1 MAIFIPLV
9 TKFDPKGLQGAQ
21 RALANFQNFAV
32 DVGRVAATAIAAV
45 GVASVKE
52 AAQFENAFTRIRTL
66 TSLSAE
72 DAEYLQTVAREI
84 GPAYGVSAREAAEGL
99 YFITSAGFDA
109 AESATI
115 LESALKSQFIGMG
128 DVATIA
134 DLVTSAM
141 YSFNDSELTAEG
153 ATNALLKAIRAA
165 KAEPEELA
173 DAMGRVLPV
182 ASAMGISFEE
192 SAALAGIL
200 SQGGLDASEAM
211 TALRGVMNSLLVPTA
226 QAEDTLARYGFTAQ
240 EVRDSIEQDGLFNT
254 LVTLDEAFGDNAT
267 AVGEVFG
274 NVRALTGV
282 FSLMGD
288 SMEENAEIVGYVT
301 NGVDELSDAVDIARE
316 DSLNKFNVA
325 MQTARDSLI
334 EVGGAVLEMLLPHLE
349 TFSEWMSNNKQPIE
363 DGFIAIF
370 DAINKFLTSEVLANI
385 IEKFKDMWPEIKET
399 VFQLG
404 ELVAILAPILLD
416 AINDIL
422 PVFKDLADI
431 MGDLGFFTEEVLGL
445 FGEWEG
451 ETPNIVDF
459 LNRQINPMQRLK
471 DSVAALRDVLNA
483 ARDAYERLR
492 SVGLE
497 LREGGAIPGQFGGR
511 RAGGGPVSSGRGYLV
526 GEMGPELFVPSS
538 GGGTIIPN
546 NQMGGGAKIS
556 ITVNAGMGANG
567 AQIGEQ
573 IVTAIKR
580 YERTSGPVFA
590 SA

>member
-9 TKFDPKGLQGAQ
+9 TKFDDKGLNGAR
-21 RALANFQNFAV
+21 RALASFQNFAV
-32 DVGRVAATAIAAV
+32 DVGRVAATALA
-45 GVASVKE
+45 GVAVAGVRE
-52 AAQFENAFTRIRTL
+52 AAQFENTFTRIRTL

-72 DAEYLQTVAREI
+72 DAEYLQQVAREI
-84 GPAYGVSAREAAEGL
+84 GPAYGVSAKEAGDGL
-99 YFITSAGFDA
+99 YFITSAGYSA
-109 AESATI
+109 AESAKI
-115 LESALKSQFIGMG
+115 LESALKAEFIGMG
-128 DVATIA
+128 DVATVA

-141 YSFNDSELTAEG
+141 YSFNDSELTAED

-226 QAEDTLARYGFTAQ
+226 EAEKTLERYGFTAQ

-288 SMEENAEIVGYVT
+288 SMAENAEIVGYVT
-301 NGVDELSDAVDIARE
+301 NGVDELSGAVDIARE

-325 MQTARDSLI
+325 METARDSLLEI
-334 EVGGAVLEMLLPHLE
+334 GGALLERLLPYLDDFKAFMDQNGPVIAEAFDNIFEFVDKVASKLAELGDAFLPTVMELMNNEQFQENVARLGENFFLIADQVIRFVESDLGQFLLDLTSHSVVGGLEILNNELE
-349 TFSEWMSNNKQPIE
+349 R
-363 DGFIAIF
+363 
-370 DAINKFLTSEVLANI
+370 LANLMFVVNEAMDI
-385 IEKFKDMWPEIKET
+385 FS
-399 VFQLG
+399 G
-404 ELVAILAPILLD
+404 RAPS
-416 AINDIL
+416 
-422 PVFKDLADI
+422 
-431 MGDLGFFTEEVLGL
+431 
-445 FGEWEG
+445 
-451 ETPNIVDF
+451 VDF
-459 LNRQINPMQRLK
+459 ETLMDRAGSAIGIRL
-471 DSVAALRDVLNA
+471 S
-483 ARDAYERLR
+483 
-492 SVGLE
+492 E
-497 LREGGAIPGQFGGR
+497 LSQYFLDLQSAQMGYSGR
-511 RAGGGPVSSGRGYLV
+511 RAAGGPVSSGQSYLV
-526 GEMGPELFVPSS
+526 GEMGPELFVPSAGGGRIVPNDRL
-538 GGGTIIPN
+538 GGGTN
-546 NQMGGGAKIS
+546 
-556 ITVNAGMGANG
+556 ITINVTAGMGANG

>member
-21 RALANFQNFAV
+21 RALASFQNFAV

-72 DAEYLQTVAREI
+72 DAEYLQSVAREI
-84 GPAYGVSAREAAEGL
+84 GPAYGVSAIEAAEGL

-115 LESALKSQFIGMG
+115 LEAALKSQFIGMG

-211 TALRGVMNSLLVPTA
+211 TALRGVMNALLVPTA
-226 QAEDTLARYGFTAQ
+226 QAEKTLERYGFTAQ
-240 EVRDSIEQDGLFNT
+240 GVRDSIEQDGLFNT
-254 LVTLDEAFGDNAT
+254 LVTLDQAFGDNAT

-288 SMEENAEIVGYVT
+288 SMEENTEIVGYVT

-325 MQTARDSLI
+325 MQTARDTLI

-349 TFSEWMSNNKQPIE
+349 TFSEWMSTNKQPIE

-370 DAINKFLTSEVLANI
+370 DAVNEFITSEVLDNI
-385 IEKFKDMWPEIKET
+385 IQKFKDMWPEIKEA

-404 ELVAILAPILLD
+404 ELVGVLAPLLLD
-416 AINDIL
+416 AVNDVL
-422 PVFKDLADI
+422 PLFEDLASI
-431 MGDLGFFTEEVLGL
+431 MSDLGFFTDEVIGL
-445 FGEWEG
+445 FEGWEG
-451 ETPNIVDF
+451 NTPGFVDF
-459 LNRQINPMQRLK
+459 LNRTINPMERLK
-471 DSVAALRDVLNA
+471 IAVDAVAGALRA
-483 ARDAYERLR
+483 AREAYERW
-492 SVGLE
+492 VGS
-497 LREGGAIPGQFGGR
+497 GGASADRAGSTALRGR
-511 RAGGGPVSSGRGYLV
+511 RAGGGPVAGGEAYLV
-526 GEMGPELFVPSS
+526 GELGPELFIPAT
-538 GGGTIIPN
+538 GGGTIVSN
-546 NQMGGGAKIS
+546 DRLGGGGARIN

-567 AQIGEQ
+567 ASIGQE
-573 IVTAIKR
+573 IVSAIKR

>member
-9 TKFDPKGLQGAQ
+9 TKFDPKGLQGAR

-370 DAINKFLTSEVLANI
+370 DAINKFLTSEVLADI
-385 IEKFKDMWPEIKET
+385 IQKFKDMWPEIKEV

-404 ELVAILAPILLD
+404 ELVAVLAPLLLD
-416 AINDIL
+416 AVKTFCL
-422 PVFKDLADI
+422 C
-431 MGDLGFFTEEVLGL
+431 
-445 FGEWEG
+445 
-451 ETPNIVDF
+451 
-459 LNRQINPMQRLK
+459 
-471 DSVAALRDVLNA
+471 LR
-483 ARDAYERLR
+483 
-492 SVGLE
+492 
-497 LREGGAIPGQFGGR
+497 I
-511 RAGGGPVSSGRGYLV
+511 
-526 GEMGPELFVPSS
+526 
-538 GGGTIIPN
+538 
-546 NQMGGGAKIS
+546 
-556 ITVNAGMGANG
+556 
-567 AQIGEQ
+567 
-573 IVTAIKR
+573 
-580 YERTSGPVFA
+580 
-590 SA
+590 

>member
-1 MAIFIPLV
+1 L
-9 TKFDPKGLQGAQ
+9 
-21 RALANFQNFAV
+21 
-32 DVGRVAATAIAAV
+32 
-45 GVASVKE
+45 
-52 AAQFENAFTRIRTL
+52 
-66 TSLSAE
+66 
-72 DAEYLQTVAREI
+72 
-84 GPAYGVSAREAAEGL
+84 
-99 YFITSAGFDA
+99 
-109 AESATI
+109 
-115 LESALKSQFIGMG
+115 G

-483 ARDAYERLR
+483 AREAYERLR

-546 NQMGGGAKIS
+546 NQMGGGAKIN

-590 SA
+590 RA

>member
-416 AINDIL
+416 AVNDIL

-483 ARDAYERLR
+483 AREAYDRLR

-511 RAGGGPVSSGRGYLV
+511 RAGGGPVASGRGYLV

-580 YERTSGPVFA
+580 YERTSGPVFV

>member
-9 TKFDPKGLQGAQ
+9 TKFDDKGLNGAR
-21 RALANFQNFAV
+21 RALASFQNFAV
-32 DVGRVAATAIAAV
+32 DVGRVAATALA
-45 GVASVKE
+45 GVAVAGVRE

-72 DAEYLQTVAREI
+72 DAEYLQGVAREL
-84 GPAYGVSAREAAEGL
+84 GPAYGASAKEAAEGL
-99 YFITSAGFDA
+99 YFITSAGYSA
-109 AESATI
+109 TESAKI
-115 LESALKSQFIGMG
+115 LESALKAEFIGMG
-128 DVATIA
+128 DVATVA

-141 YSFNDSELTAEG
+141 YSFNDSELTAED

-226 QAEDTLARYGFTAQ
+226 EAEETLARYGFTAQ

-288 SMEENAEIVGYVT
+288 SMAENAEIVGYVT

-325 MQTARDSLI
+325 MESARDSLL
-334 EVGGAVLEMLLPHLE
+334 EVGGAVLEMVLPYLE
-349 TFSEWMSNNKQPIE
+349 KFSDWMSENKEPIE
-363 DGFIAIF
+363 KGFIAVY
-370 DAINKFLTSEVLANI
+370 DAIDKFLTSEVLANI
-385 IEKFKDMWPEIKET
+385 IQKFQEMWPEIKEA

-404 ELVAILAPILLD
+404 ELVGILAPVLLD
-416 AINDIL
+416 AINDLL
-422 PVFKDLADI
+422 PVIGDLASI
-431 MGDLGFFTEEVLGL
+431 MDDLGFFTGEVLTL

-451 ETPNIVDF
+451 ETPNIIDF
-459 LNRQINPMQRLK
+459 LNRQINPVQRLK
-471 DSVAALRDVLNA
+471 DSISALRDVLNA
-483 ARDAYERLR
+483 AREAYERLR

-511 RAGGGPVSSGRGYLV
+511 RAGGGPVAGGKGYLV

-538 GGGTIIPN
+538 GGNIISN
-546 NQMGGGAKIS
+546 DRVGGGARIN

-590 SA
+590 RA

>member
-483 ARDAYERLR
+483 AREAYERLR

-546 NQMGGGAKIS
+546 NQMGGGAKIN

-590 SA
+590 RA